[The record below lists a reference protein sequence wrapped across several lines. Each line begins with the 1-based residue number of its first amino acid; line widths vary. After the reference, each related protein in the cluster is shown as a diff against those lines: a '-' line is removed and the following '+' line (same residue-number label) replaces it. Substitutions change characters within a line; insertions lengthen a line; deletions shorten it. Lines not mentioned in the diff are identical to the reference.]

1 MVAVPFWAQV
11 LKSKSFF
18 VIPSISFFM
27 VSFDRDCNMANRAY
41 MENSKQNFELVF
53 LAKTP
58 SNAWALDHDNRVVL
72 PGAHGSEIVR
82 SFCFFDDEQVVFT
95 TGEDGNVKAWRAG

>member
-1 MVAVPFWAQV
+1 
-11 LKSKSFF
+11 
-18 VIPSISFFM
+18 
-27 VSFDRDCNMANRAY
+27 MAANLY
-41 MENSKQNFELVF
+41 EINETSKQNFELVF

-58 SNAWALDHDNRVVL
+58 DNAWALDHDNRVVL